1 MPAKTRSSRTKD
13 EVLEKKSSYMTK
25 VINYLEEYPKF
36 LVVTCDFIGSK
47 HMQQIRLTLR
57 SCGAVLLL
65 GKNTLMKKAIRTK
78 IDDHP
83 EWEYLLPVIKDN
95 VGLVLTK
102 GSLSD
107 LKSKLLESTLPAVV
121 KAGILAPDDVV
132 LRKQVT
138 SLEPTKTSFFAALNI
153 ETKITKGCV
162 EILGDLKICSKGK
175 KVGNSEAILLQMLN
189 IKPFTYGLKV
199 THYWEND
206 YLNREDSYNID
217 VPTES
222 SVIQVITEGY
232 KNVVAVGLE
241 TNYCFKQMEEIK
253 RRVENLEI
261 DGPIMQETSE
271 ITDTDANQDSDVEPE
286 EGLIDFFF

>member
-1 MPAKTRSSRTKD
+1 
-13 EVLEKKSSYMTK
+13 
-25 VINYLEEYPKF
+25 
-36 LVVTCDFIGSK
+36 
-47 HMQQIRLTLR
+47 
-57 SCGAVLLL
+57 
-65 GKNTLMKKAIRTK
+65 
-78 IDDHP
+78 
-83 EWEYLLPVIKDN
+83 
-95 VGLVLTK
+95 
-102 GSLSD
+102 

-261 DGPIMQETSE
+261 DGPIIQETSE

-286 EGLIDFFF
+286 GLIDFFF